1 MFHPLVTTGLTPIFL
16 LGFLNYKISSK
27 IPSSRPRSCS
37 SKVEILHCI
46 DISDYCY
53 TIYLFV
59 QIHLRGAPW
68 STGWRG
74 SVASSCLS
82 SSSAM
87 FRGLPSGPSRWSG
100 KQWIFVFLVHLIYI
114 YTTFINSSL
123 MYYINILPSTFILP
137 QANKTITELFL
148 YLSCL
153 ECSFPRIPFILSCYE
168 KDQFYFAPT
177 NQWLVDFLGK
187 YKIYLICSGRM
198 VL

>member
-37 SKVEILHCI
+37 SKVEILHFI
-46 DISDYCY
+46 DISNYSY

-59 QIHLRGAPW
+59 QLHFRGAPW

-74 SVASSCLS
+74 SVASSWLS

-87 FRGLPSGPSRWSG
+87 SRGWRSGPSRWSG
-100 KQWIFVFLVHLIYI
+100 KQWNICLSS
-114 YTTFINSSL
+114 TFIFTQHLSTLLWCINN
-123 MYYINILPSTFILP
+123 INILPSSTFILP

-148 YLSCL
+148 YLSCV

-187 YKIYLICSGRM
+187 
-198 VL
+198 

>member
-46 DISDYCY
+46 DISNCCY

-68 STGWRG
+68 SIGWRG

-87 FRGLPSGPSRWSG
+87 SRGLPSGPSRWSG
-100 KQWIFVFLVHLIYI
+100 KQWIFVFLVHLYLHNIYQLFFDVLSTI
-114 YTTFINSSL
+114 
-123 MYYINILPSTFILP
+123 STF
-137 QANKTITELFL
+137 
-148 YLSCL
+148 YLVH
-153 ECSFPRIPFILSCYE
+153 SFCRKQIKQSLN
-168 KDQFYFAPT
+168 YFC
-177 NQWLVDFLGK
+177 
-187 YKIYLICSGRM
+187 IYLVLSVLSPEYHSSWAATKKISSTLLRRISG
-198 VL
+198 